1 MDKLKRLY
9 FSLASEK
16 PSPIITSDKLKKF
29 HLLWSKKNFFSWL
42 LCGVFMIFFF
52 LPIANLVMLA
62 FADNYQYPA
71 FLPDALSFK
80 WWSFV
85 LSQDNLAGAMIMSF
99 VIAIVT
105 TILSIIISIPAA
117 YAFARYDFPLR
128 KMFLFS
134 FLISNAFPKIGL
146 YVMIGVIFFK
156 LSLMGTLPGVIL
168 IHIVN
173 TLMFMTWIPAGAFKS
188 VHRQQEEA
196 ARDAG
201 ATPWQT
207 FRFVTLPL
215 AMPGI
220 ITASIFTFLA
230 SLEEAQGTLL
240 IGMPDI
246 KTIPV
251 VMYSVIVD
259 YPISAGA
266 VFAVILVIPTIIL
279 LFLLRKSVGAE
290 ALSKGFSMK

>member
-1 MDKLKRLY
+1 MNKLKRFY
-9 FSLASEK
+9 FAFGKKEFLSL
-16 PSPIITSDKLKKF
+16 
-29 HLLWSKKNFFSWL
+29 L
-42 LCGVFMIFFF
+42 LCGVFIIFFF
-52 LPIANLVMLA
+52 LPLANLAMLA
-62 FADNYQYPA
+62 FADSYQYPT
-71 FLPDALSFK
+71 FLPEALSFK
-80 WWSFV
+80 WWNFV
-85 LSQDNLAGAMIMSF
+85 LSQDNLAGAMVLSF
-99 VIAIVT
+99 VIAIIT

-128 KMFLFS
+128 KVFLFS

-156 LSLMGTLPGVIL
+156 LNLMGTLPGVVL
-168 IHIVN
+168 VHIVN

-188 VHRQQEEA
+188 VHKQQEEA

-220 ITASIFTFLA
+220 VTASIFTFLA

-240 IGMPDI
+240 VGMPDI
-246 KTIPV
+246 KTVPV
-251 VMYSVIVD
+251 VMYSVVVD
-259 YPISAGA
+259 YPITASA
-266 VFAVILVIPTIIL
+266 VFAIILVIPTIIL
-279 LFLLRKSVGAE
+279 LILLRKFVGAE

>member
-1 MDKLKRLY
+1 MNKLKRFY
-9 FSLASEK
+9 FSYG
-16 PSPIITSDKLKKF
+16 KKEI
-29 HLLWSKKNFFSWL
+29 FSWL
-42 LCGVFMIFFF
+42 LCGIFIIFFF

-62 FADNYQYPA
+62 FADNYQYPS
-71 FLPDALSFK
+71 FLPQGLSFK

-85 LSQDNLAGAMIMSF
+85 LSQDNLAGAMVLSF
-99 VIAIVT
+99 VIAIIT
-105 TILSIIISIPAA
+105 TVLSIIISIPAA

-128 KMFLFS
+128 KVFLFS

-146 YVMIGVIFFK
+146 YVMIGVMFFK
-156 LSLMGTLPGVIL
+156 FNLMGTLLGVIL

-188 VHRQQEEA
+188 VHKQQEEA
-196 ARDAG
+196 ARDVG

-220 ITASIFTFLA
+220 VTASIFTFLA

-240 IGMPDI
+240 VGMPDI

-251 VMYSVIVD
+251 VMYSVVVD
-259 YPISAGA
+259 YPITAAA
-266 VFAVILVIPTIIL
+266 VFSLILVIPTIIL
-279 LFLLRKSVGAE
+279 LLLLRKFVGAE

>member
-1 MDKLKRLY
+1 MEKLKVIFVRGRKEL
-9 FSLASEK
+9 FNNL
-16 PSPIITSDKLKKF
+16 I
-29 HLLWSKKNFFSWL
+29 LLGFL
-42 LCGVFMIFFF
+42 IFFF
-52 LPIANLVMLA
+52 MPLLNLVMLA
-62 FADNYQYPA
+62 FADSYQYPE
-71 FLPDALSFK
+71 FLPKVLSFR
-80 WWSFV
+80 WWTFV
-85 LSQDNLAGAMIMSF
+85 LSQDNLAGAMILSF
-99 VIAIVT
+99 IIAIIT
-105 TILSIIISIPAA
+105 TVLSIIISIPAA

-128 KMFLFS
+128 KVFLFS

-146 YVMIGVIFFK
+146 YVMIGVMFFK
-156 LSLMGTLPGVIL
+156 LNLMGTLPGVIL

-196 ARDAG
+196 ARDVG

-207 FRFVTLPL
+207 FRFITLPL

-240 IGMPDI
+240 VGMPDI

-251 VMYSVIVD
+251 VMYSVVVD
-259 YPISAGA
+259 YPITASA
-266 VFAVILVIPTIIL
+266 VFAVILIIPTIIL
-279 LFLLRKSVGAE
+279 LFFLRKFVGAE

>member
-1 MDKLKRLY
+1 MNKLKRFY
-9 FSLASEK
+9 FSWG
-16 PSPIITSDKLKKF
+16 KK
-29 HLLWSKKNFFSWL
+29 KFFSWL
-42 LCGVFMIFFF
+42 LCGVFIIFFF
-52 LPIANLVMLA
+52 LPLANLVMLA
-62 FADNYQYPA
+62 FAENYQYPS
-71 FLPDALSFK
+71 FLPQGLSFK

-85 LSQDNLAGAMIMSF
+85 LSQDNLAGAMVLSF
-99 VIAIVT
+99 IIAIIT
-105 TILSIIISIPAA
+105 TVLSIIISIPAA

-128 KMFLFS
+128 KVFLFS

-146 YVMIGVIFFK
+146 YVMIGVMFFK
-156 LSLMGTLPGVIL
+156 FNLMGTLLGVIL

-188 VHRQQEEA
+188 VHKQQEEA
-196 ARDAG
+196 ARDVG
-201 ATPWQT
+201 ASPWQT

-220 ITASIFTFLA
+220 VTASIFTFLA

-251 VMYSVIVD
+251 VMYSVVVD
-259 YPISAGA
+259 YPITAAA
-266 VFAVILVIPTIIL
+266 VFSLILVIPTIIL
-279 LFLLRKSVGAE
+279 LLLLRKFVGAE